1 MKALPYDKTSP
12 ESIENY
18 AQGLKEKTF
27 NYVLAHSI
35 YDETSVKE
43 DVFSYGNP
51 NHKGSLGNLIEKHYF
66 GYEPNSDSKADF
78 PDAGVELKVSP
89 YELRKNGK
97 VSAGERL
104 VLTMINYNQ
113 EVQSSFYDSHV
124 WDKCRLMLLIYYLRD
139 RALPSNLDYIMK
151 YVQLFQFPEE
161 DMAII
166 LNDYK
171 IITDK
176 ILHGRA
182 HELSESDTMYLGACT
197 KGQTASKSLVPQ
209 LYNKSVKAKSRAF
222 CLKTSYMTYVL
233 NNYLVPGI
241 KTYYPKPVLATA
253 QELSTK
259 DLPTVLQE
267 KLSKYIGWHEEEIA
281 RVLNVSNNK
290 NNKSYEAT
298 LIYNMLGVKG
308 TRIEEFEKAGIVVK
322 IVNYRKKKSN
332 NQHLRLD
339 DVNFL
344 ELNNELFDND
354 VIDEDGNP
362 IGWERSKMYDLLGN
376 TQYLFAVFWE
386 TENGSVFKGSQL
398 WGMNDIDLEI
408 ARECWSKLKRIVR
421 KGVELKLDSSG
432 RVHNNLPGMSDNGIV
447 HIRPHASKRHY
458 KFEDG
463 TEIGD
468 GGYSDSTPLPNGVR
482 ITRQSYWIN
491 RAYLDKQIDNNL
503 KIKY

>member
-1 MKALPYDKTSP
+1 MKELPYDKTSP
-12 ESIENY
+12 ESIESY
-18 AQGLKEKTF
+18 AQGLINKTF
-27 NYVLAHSI
+27 SYVLKNSI
-35 YDETSVKE
+35 YESTSVRE
-43 DVFSYGNP
+43 DEFSYGNP

-89 YELRKNGK
+89 YELKKQGK

-113 EVQSSFYDSHV
+113 EPEFNFFESHV
-124 WDKCRLMLLIYYLRD
+124 WKKCQLMLLIYYLRD
-139 RALPSNLDYIMK
+139 RALPSNLDYIIK
-151 YVQLFQFPEE
+151 YAQLFQFPEE

-176 ILHGRA
+176 ILQGKA
-182 HELSESDTMYLGACT
+182 HELSESDTLYLGACT

-209 LYNKSVKAKSRAF
+209 IYNKNVRAKSRAF

-233 NNYLVPGI
+233 NNYLIPGV
-241 KTYYPKPVLATA
+241 KTYKPVLTSA

-267 KLSKYIGWHEEEIA
+267 KLSKYLGWDENDIA
-281 RVLNVSNNK
+281 KSLNVSINK
-290 NNKSYEAT
+290 INKSYEAT
-298 LIYNMLGVKG
+298 LIYNMLGVKD
-308 TRIEEFEKAGIVVK
+308 THIEEFEKAGIVVK
-322 IVNYRKKKSN
+322 IVNYRKSKSH
-332 NQHLRLD
+332 NQQLRLD

-344 ELNNELFDND
+344 ELDNELFDND

-362 IGWERSKMYDLLGN
+362 TGWERSKMYEQLGN
-376 TQYLFAVFWE
+376 TQYLFAIFWE
-386 TENGSVFKGSQL
+386 TEDGSIFKGSQL
-398 WGMNDIDLEI
+398 WGMPDEDLEI

-421 KGVELKLDSSG
+421 AGVELKLDASG
-432 RVHNNLPGMSDNGIV
+432 RVHNNLPGMSDNGVV

-463 TEIGD
+463 TEFGD

-482 ITRQSYWIN
+482 ITRQAYWIN
-491 RAYLDKQIDNNL
+491 RSYLDKQIDNSL
-503 KIKY
+503 KMKY